1 MLYSYFKNRTH
12 NSHTNILIATQNLS
26 LALLLGLWPL
36 QAQAL
41 EQYWTE
47 ERNGVNHACYS
58 PGFWAMIGGN
68 RTCAPYS
75 GDTPPD
81 RRALRVQAVAP
92 ADELRNYTEV
102 TRRIEAMQRERA
114 TTQRN
119 IQEIETRISGLNPCQ
134 NVPFN
139 EHGACLR
146 RSSAEFERILPQIT
160 AERARIQQQ
169 QQQARALDEGLAQAN
184 LTARQEEDRARLANQ
199 IIANKDVL
207 ARLDRL
213 DGRLDIASGTL
224 ESIER
229 AFNRSLLEA
238 YISQKMN
245 KMSANL
251 CEASALCASSPRE
264 APQRLMN
271 RVFDE
276 ERIKNDARNPRAPQ
290 TRQ

>member
-1 MLYSYFKNRTH
+1 
-12 NSHTNILIATQNLS
+12 
-26 LALLLGLWPL
+26 
-36 QAQAL
+36 
-41 EQYWTE
+41 
-47 ERNGVNHACYS
+47 
-58 PGFWAMIGGN
+58 
-68 RTCAPYS
+68 
-75 GDTPPD
+75 
-81 RRALRVQAVAP
+81 
-92 ADELRNYTEV
+92 
-102 TRRIEAMQRERA
+102 MQRERA
-114 TTQRN
+114 TAQRN
-119 IQEIETRISGLNPCQ
+119 IQEIETRISGLYPCQ

-139 EHGACLR
+139 EHDACLR
-146 RSSAEFERILPQIT
+146 RSSAEFARIAPQLA
-160 AERARIQQQ
+160 AERGRIQQQ
-169 QQQARALDEGLAQAN
+169 QQQARALDEGLARAN
-184 LTARQEEDRARLANQ
+184 HAARQEEDRARLANQ

-213 DGRLDIASGTL
+213 DGRLDSASGTL

-245 KMSANL
+245 KMSANF

-276 ERIKNDARNPRAPQ
+276 ERIKTDARNPRAPQ